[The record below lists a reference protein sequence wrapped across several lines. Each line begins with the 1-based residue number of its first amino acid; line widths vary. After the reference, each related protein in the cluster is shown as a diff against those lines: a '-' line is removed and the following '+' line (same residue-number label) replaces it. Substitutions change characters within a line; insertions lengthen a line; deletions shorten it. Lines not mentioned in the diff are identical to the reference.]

1 MFFSAGG
8 RPRNR
13 RKTGRLNEY
22 SYHIEVRTLNARR
35 MFREQKRKKQHNFIA
50 PSTHCAQDSVKSLL
64 MGVSNKAAAA
74 KSVPQSLSTELTLL
88 VPAILQEGRIQLEE
102 RVILPKSTKLR
113 QWAEALSIDEF
124 LVDP

>member
-1 MFFSAGG
+1 
-8 RPRNR
+8 
-13 RKTGRLNEY
+13 
-22 SYHIEVRTLNARR
+22 
-35 MFREQKRKKQHNFIA
+35 
-50 PSTHCAQDSVKSLL
+50 